1 MRPRPQRLM
10 PPAVRTAWKRIL
22 LVGRHLWQ
30 ELDHGQLNLHA
41 MSLSFTTLLS
51 LAPLLAVSFS
61 VLKAFGVQD
70 VLLPFLLNVLE
81 PLGTQGEEIASRIV
95 GFVENIRVGVLGA
108 IGLALLF
115 YTVIAL
121 MQKVERAFNDVW
133 RVREDRPLAQRF
145 THYLS
150 VVIVGPVLL
159 FAIISALTQFSG
171 AAASLPIAGGLL
183 TPLGHGL
190 ERLAPYLMLA
200 GTFAFI
206 YIYVPNTR
214 VRLGPALIGA
224 ALAAVVWLFT
234 GRLFAD
240 VVVKTGN
247 YTAIY
252 SAFAGL
258 ILFMLWLHLAW
269 LILLLGA
276 SVSYALQN
284 PKRVGHRFDGHSRAA
299 AETTLRMAALIADDF
314 THAGPGW
321 TAPALAS
328 RLNMRQ
334 DEILPL
340 LERLHAANILMPDTH
355 EPPAWRPA
363 AALEA
368 IPLEKVIEVAEGATV
383 LDEEGPAVSTIMR
396 RMHAAR
402 AQALSGMTLRDLTQT
417 PSPQSHNN
425 DGDLQV

>member
-10 PPAVRTAWKRIL
+10 PPAVRAVGKRIL

-70 VLLPFLLNVLE
+70 VLQPFLLNLLE
-81 PLGTQGEEIASRIV
+81 PLGAQGEEITSRIV

-183 TPLGHGL
+183 TQLAQGV
-190 ERLAPYLMLA
+190 ERFAPYLMLA
-200 GTFAFI
+200 GTFVFI

-214 VRLGPALIGA
+214 VRLVPALIGA
-224 ALAAVVWLFT
+224 GLAAVVWLFT

-252 SAFAGL
+252 SAFAGM

-284 PKRVGHRFDGHSRAA
+284 PQRVGHRFDGHSRAA

-314 THAGPGW
+314 ARAGPGW

-340 LERLHAANILMPDTH
+340 LERLHAANILMPDTRQ
-355 EPPAWRPA
+355 PPAWRPA

-368 IPLEKVIEVAEGATV
+368 IPLEKVIEVAEGRTL
-383 LDEEGPAVSTIMR
+383 LDEEGTPVSAVMR
-396 RMHAAR
+396 RIHTAR
-402 AQALSGMTLRDLTQT
+402 VDALRGLTLRDLAA
-417 PSPQSHNN
+417 PPQSRND
-425 DGDLQV
+425 DGDLPA